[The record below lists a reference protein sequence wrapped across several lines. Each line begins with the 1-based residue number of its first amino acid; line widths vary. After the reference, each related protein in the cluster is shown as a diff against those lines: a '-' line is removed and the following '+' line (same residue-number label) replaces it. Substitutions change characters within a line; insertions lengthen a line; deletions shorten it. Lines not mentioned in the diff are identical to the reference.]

1 MKSTQALLLGVSV
14 LLTGCATPGLYNTPV
29 EERSTKVVPRQDNGI
44 VTPVNPA
51 TGVTVTPVAPTPV
64 IRAQRPADAGVNQG
78 FGSTNTSEPEISSS
92 VPVPVSP
99 VAVKSSQNPAVV
111 ALLDTARQQTHQGD
125 LRSAQSSLQRAQR
138 IAPKDPEVYYVLAD
152 THRRLGEFL
161 QAEQVA
167 LKGVATAQGQ
177 NTQLRR
183 LWQLIAAIRTD
194 AGDLEGAEKAAG
206 VARRY

>member
-1 MKSTQALLLGVSV
+1 MKSFQALLLGASV
-14 LLTGCATPGLYNTPV
+14 LLAGCSTPGLYNTPV
-29 EERSTKVVPRQDNGI
+29 EDRSTKVIPRQDNGV
-44 VTPVNPA
+44 VTPANPA

-64 IRAQRPADAGVNQG
+64 IRAQRPVDSGVSSNP
-78 FGSTNTSEPEISSS
+78 SEPEISSS

-177 NTQLRR
+177 KAPLRR
-183 LWQLIAAIRTD
+183 LWQLSAAIRTD